1 MSQKW
6 AKVMAILAL
15 AWIIISVIWTS
26 LLYFLETGNQ
36 TKENSQTLTEDE
48 LMKLIEEAK
57 KSDKPTL
64 IEVKQQFKL
73 EQQALEQQVQ
83 ELLIIKKNLEKRDF
97 FVYLK
102 WSNKKI
108 IRFK

>member
-57 KSDKPTL
+57 KSQSKNTTSTG
-64 IEVKQQFKL
+64 KTNSWTT
-73 EQQALEQQVQ
+73 VQ
-83 ELLIIKKNLEKRDF
+83 TWTTNSGT
-97 FVYLK
+97 V
-102 WSNKKI
+102 SN
-108 IRFK
+108 

>member
-48 LMKLIEEAK
+48 VMKLI
-57 KSDKPTL
+57 
-64 IEVKQQFKL
+64 
-73 EQQALEQQVQ
+73 EQQVQ
-83 ELLIIKKNLEKRDF
+83 ELLINKKIPKRNF
-97 FVYLK
+97 FIYLK

-108 IRFK
+108 IRLK

>member
-57 KSDKPTL
+57 KSQSQNTTSTGKTNSWTT
-64 IEVKQQFKL
+64 
-73 EQQALEQQVQ
+73 VQ
-83 ELLIIKKNLEKRDF
+83 TWTKSSWATSSGT
-97 FVYLK
+97 V
-102 WSNKKI
+102 SN
-108 IRFK
+108 

>member
-15 AWIIISVIWTS
+15 ALIIISVIWTS

-48 LMKLIEEAK
+48 VMKLIEEAK
-57 KSDKPTL
+57 KSQSKNTTSTG
-64 IEVKQQFKL
+64 KTNSWTT
-73 EQQALEQQVQ
+73 VQ
-83 ELLIIKKNLEKRDF
+83 TWTTSSWATSSGTVN
-97 FVYLK
+97 
-102 WSNKKI
+102 N
-108 IRFK
+108 

>member
-36 TKENSQTLTEDE
+36 TKENSPGKTNSWTTVQTWTTSSW
-48 LMKLIEEAK
+48 AT
-57 KSDKPTL
+57 SSGT
-64 IEVKQQFKL
+64 V
-73 EQQALEQQVQ
+73 
-83 ELLIIKKNLEKRDF
+83 
-97 FVYLK
+97 
-102 WSNKKI
+102 SN
-108 IRFK
+108 